1 VGIGLEKIILPAIR
15 TFVGNEYELL
25 GSMGLDVADL
35 KDVVSLVE
43 QDKLNL
49 DGMTRA
55 VSYEGI
61 NEALR
66 RLEQGQADEGRYV
79 LAHD

>member
-1 VGIGLEKIILPAIR
+1 
-15 TFVGNEYELL
+15 VGNEYELL

-43 QDKLNL
+43 EGKLNL
-49 DGMTRA
+49 EGVTRA

-61 NEALR
+61 NAALR

-79 LAHD
+79 LTHD

>member
-1 VGIGLEKIILPAIR
+1 
-15 TFVGNEYELL
+15 
-25 GSMGLDVADL
+25 
-35 KDVVSLVE
+35 
-43 QDKLNL
+43 
-49 DGMTRA
+49 MTRA